1 MPPRPTPPFPPAG
14 GPQSSARPFTRRE
27 AREADA
33 AVRHRRRRIP
43 RSAPALRPPLPG
55 RSHRPR
61 RSPLLAATAITAVS
75 LMAVGLSVPAL
86 AVSPASRPWPATA
99 SGPTDGQSIAV
110 SSEIS
115 ISPLP
120 QESYDTG
127 NARTTGNYAQVAG
140 TFVNYSGPI
149 QWPFRTGVPISTDFG
164 PRIPPCWGCS
174 SFHKGIDMNPG
185 NGSPIQA
192 ISSGVVREISRVD
205 NGGLGAYVMI
215 DHVIDGR
222 RITSVYA
229 HMQEGSVNVD
239 QGQLVEVGD
248 IIGLVGNT
256 GQSTGPHLHFEILL
270 DGTTPTD
277 PYAWLSERV
286 AP

>member
-1 MPPRPTPPFPPAG
+1 MPPRPTPPYPPRSG
-14 GPQSSARPFTRRE
+14 LHSTMRPATRRE

-33 AVRHRRRRIP
+33 AVRHRRRRTR
-43 RSAPALRPPLPG
+43 RSASASSA
-55 RSHRPR
+55 RSPR
-61 RSPLLAATAITAVS
+61 RSLSNGRRPFLAATAIAAVS

-86 AVSPASRPWPATA
+86 AVSPTGQPWPTMA
-99 SGPTDGQSIAV
+99 SGPVDGQSIAV

-115 ISPLP
+115 ISPLA
-120 QESYDTG
+120 QESYTSG
-127 NARTTGNYAQVAG
+127 KARTSGSYAQVAA

-192 ISSGVVREISRVD
+192 ISDGIVREISRVD

-239 QGQLVEVGD
+239 QGQSVQVGD

-286 AP
+286 TP

>member
-1 MPPRPTPPFPPAG
+1 
-14 GPQSSARPFTRRE
+14 
-27 AREADA
+27 
-33 AVRHRRRRIP
+33 
-43 RSAPALRPPLPG
+43 
-55 RSHRPR
+55 
-61 RSPLLAATAITAVS
+61 
-75 LMAVGLSVPAL
+75 VPAI
-86 AVSPASRPWPATA
+86 AVSPASQPWSAMA
-99 SGPTDGQSIAV
+99 SGPSEGQSIAV

-115 ISPLP
+115 ISPLV
-120 QESYDTG
+120 QESYTSG
-127 NARTTGNYAQVAG
+127 KARTSGSYAQVAA

-192 ISSGVVREISRVD
+192 ISDGVVRELSRVD
-205 NGGLGAYVMI
+205 NGGLGAYVMV
-215 DHVIDGR
+215 DHNIDGR

-229 HMQEGSVNVD
+229 HMQEGSVLVNE
-239 QGQLVEVGD
+239 GQVVEVGE
-248 IIGLVGNT
+248 IVGLVGNT

-286 AP
+286 TP